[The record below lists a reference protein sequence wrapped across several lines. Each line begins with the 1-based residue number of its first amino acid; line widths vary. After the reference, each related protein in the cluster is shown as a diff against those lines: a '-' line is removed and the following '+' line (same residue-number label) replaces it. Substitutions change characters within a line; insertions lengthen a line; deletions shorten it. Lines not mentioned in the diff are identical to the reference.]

1 MLMVV
6 WRVWLPL
13 ILALSL
19 LAGAAVQAETQ
30 TGPRLEK
37 AEIPGITYFTRMTGS
52 SGVAGDL
59 VGFGGTTAPSAIAEL
74 KAAGFGTIINLRL
87 SAERGAEVEASRAAA
102 EAAGMNY
109 VHLPFNP
116 AASTEGI
123 VDQFLAAV
131 SAAGNQPAYIHC
143 SSATRVAALW
153 MVMRVEAD
161 DWTVEAAGEEAR
173 SIAGRPARAVELGAS
188 LIESQPD

>member
-6 WRVWLPL
+6 RRAFLRL
-13 ILALSL
+13 ILVLSL
-19 LAGAAVQAETQ
+19 LAGAMAQAETR

-37 AEIPGITYFTRMTGS
+37 AEIPGITYFTRMSGS

-59 VGFGGTTAPSAIAEL
+59 VGFGGTTEPAAIPEL

-87 SAERGAEVEASRAAA
+87 SAERGAEVEASQAAA

-116 AASTEGI
+116 TASTEGI

-131 SAAGNQPAYIHC
+131 SDAGNQPAYIHC

-173 SIAGRPARAVELGAS
+173 AIAGRPDRAAELGAS
-188 LIESQPD
+188 LIESRPD